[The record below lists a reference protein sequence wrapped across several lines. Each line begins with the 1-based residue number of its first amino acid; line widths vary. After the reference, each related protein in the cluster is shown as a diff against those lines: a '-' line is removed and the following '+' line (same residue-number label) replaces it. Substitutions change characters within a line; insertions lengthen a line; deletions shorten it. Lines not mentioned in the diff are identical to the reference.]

1 MARRVRALLAESGAV
16 CARAFA
22 LDREED
28 AIEPDDRRVP
38 RRPPSA
44 AEEGPQV
51 GRDPS
56 PGVSPGQHALRT
68 QGLAGWLE
76 RHGVRTEAGRRSA
89 LAIGVA
95 ALAAVL
101 TGWWLLAGRQH
112 ASTEPSSQALPLAA
126 PATSASSHATA
137 RVVVDVVGRVRRPG
151 VYRLPGGSRVGDAL
165 TAAGGALP
173 GVDLSQLNLASKLAD
188 GQQVAVGVPGAAS
201 AVGVPGTG
209 AASGAASAPIDLNT
223 ATVQQLDAL
232 PGVGPVLAQ
241 RIVDWRTE
249 HGRFES
255 VDQLQEVSGIGPSR
269 LADLR
274 PLVTV

>member
-1 MARRVRALLAESGAV
+1 MFS
-16 CARAFA
+16 
-22 LDREED
+22 
-28 AIEPDDRRVP
+28 IN
-38 RRPPSA
+38 
-44 AEEGPQV
+44 
-51 GRDPS
+51 
-56 PGVSPGQHALRT
+56 
-68 QGLAGWLE
+68 
-76 RHGVRTEAGRRSA
+76 
-89 LAIGVA
+89 
-95 ALAAVL
+95 
-101 TGWWLLAGRQH
+101 
-112 ASTEPSSQALPLAA
+112 
-126 PATSASSHATA
+126 
-137 RVVVDVVGRVRRPG
+137 
-151 VYRLPGGSRVGDAL
+151 
-165 TAAGGALP
+165 
-173 GVDLSQLNLASKLAD
+173 VDLSQLNLASKLAD

-241 RIVDWRTE
+241 RIVDWRTQ